1 MSNDINQFIE
11 AIAVK
16 VAKEKGLHFS
26 SERDAHQYLEKT
38 KLQIR
43 QLIKHGNSNFFDGL
57 RYLCENDQGYVH
69 SYVAGVAN
77 KILKNLDSAKK
88 LNKIIETEI
97 IKNDRSLLFFTDVIN
112 EFQIAGDFHREVC
125 VLSVLMTLFPAN
137 PQPYV
142 FYASFLWRSEGK
154 AVAELFY
161 SKITDLLEDP
171 ALDYFAAD
179 CFIKNGKRDKARE
192 LLQKSLGRE
201 LIAHQNYVSV
211 KKNIQELMQKC

>member
-11 AIAVK
+11 TIAVK
-16 VAKEKGLHFS
+16 AAKEKGLHFS

-43 QLIKHGNSNFFDGL
+43 QLINNGNSNFFDGL

-201 LIAHQNYVSV
+201 LIAHQNYDSV